1 MGRPIQKKYFANTN
15 VGITGEGVG
24 GEQVS
29 AVYVATTGS
38 GWSTSTAIT
47 WTASAPQVPGG
58 QAAYGTVTVAWD
70 PDAGDGFATAFAVT
84 DGGSGYTSTSSVA
97 LSFST
102 DPTTTGTYVV
112 NINPSTTLQNG
123 IAAFAYLP
131 ASGTA
136 GYISG
141 TGGSSRVAAD
151 IVRQSG
157 NSKYVVQTAQGVGAC
172 RIPADGSAAN
182 AAGEMDIT
190 ATDWNGSTYRV
201 MKLHARKAK
210 LKQVTSSTDFLVAD
224 ETWTKWTFS
233 AATGT
238 VVTLANN

>member
-1 MGRPIQKKYFANTN
+1 MGRPIPKKYFANTN

-24 GEQVS
+24 GEQIS

-38 GWSTSTAIT
+38 GWSTSTT
-47 WTASAPQVPGG
+47 VNWTASAPQVPGG
-58 QAAYGTVTVAWD
+58 QAAYGTATVVWD
-70 PDAGDGFATAFAVT
+70 PDAGDGWATAFTVR
-84 DGGSGYTSTSSVA
+84 DGGSGYTSTSSVT
-97 LSFST
+97 LSFDA
-102 DPTTTGTYVV
+102 DPTTTGTYVI

-123 IAAFAYLP
+123 MEVYAYIP
-131 ASGTA
+131 ASGSA

-141 TGGSSRVAAD
+141 TGGSSRVVGEV
-151 IVRQSG
+151 IRQSG
-157 NSKYVVQTAQGVGAC
+157 NQKYVVRTAQGVGAC

-210 LKQVTSSTDFLVAD
+210 LKQVTSSTAFLVSD

-238 VVTLANN
+238 TVTIANV

>member
-15 VGITGEGVG
+15 VSVTGEGVG

-47 WTASAPQVPGG
+47 WTASTPQVPGG
-58 QAAYGTVTVAWD
+58 QAASGTVNVTWD
-70 PDAGDGFATAFAVT
+70 PAAGDGWASAFNVT
-84 DGGSGYTSTSSVA
+84 NGGSGYTSTSSVT

-102 DPTTTGTYVV
+102 NPTTTGTYVI

-123 IAAFAYLP
+123 IAVFAYIP
-131 ASGTA
+131 ASGSA

-141 TGGSSRVAAD
+141 AGGSSRVAGD
-151 IVRQSG
+151 IIRQSG
-157 NSKYVVQTAQGVGAC
+157 NSKYVVQTAQGIGAC

-190 ATDWNGSTYRV
+190 ATDFNGSTYRV

-210 LKQVTSSTDFLVAD
+210 LKQVTSSTAFLVND

-238 VVTLANN
+238 VVTIANN

>member
-1 MGRPIQKKYFANTN
+1 MGRPIPKKYFANTN
-15 VGITGEGVG
+15 VGVTGEGVG
-24 GEQVS
+24 GEQIS

-38 GWSTSTAIT
+38 GWSTSTDVT

-58 QAAYGTVTVAWD
+58 QAAFGSATVVWD
-70 PDAGDGFATAFAVT
+70 QGAGEGWATDFVVR
-84 DGGSGYTSTSSVA
+84 DGGSGYTSTSSVT
-97 LSFST
+97 LSFSP
-102 DPTTTGTYVV
+102 DPTTTGTYVI
-112 NINPSTTLQNG
+112 NINPATTLQNG
-123 IAAFAYLP
+123 IAAYAYIP

-141 TGGSSRVAAD
+141 TGGSSRVAGD
-151 IVRQSG
+151 IIRQSG
-157 NSKYVVQTAQGVGAC
+157 NSKYVVQTAQGVGVC
-172 RIPADGSAAN
+172 RLPGDGSEAN

-210 LKQVTSSTDFLVAD
+210 LKQVTSSTAFLVDD

-238 VVTLANN
+238 VVTIANR

>member
-58 QAAYGTVTVAWD
+58 QAAYGTVTV
-70 PDAGDGFATAFAVT
+70 DAGGGWATAFTVT
-84 DGGSGYTSTSSVA
+84 DGGSGYTSTSSVT

-123 IAAFAYLP
+123 IAAFAYIP

-141 TGGSSRVAAD
+141 TGGSSREAAD
-151 IVRQSG
+151 IIRQSG
-157 NSKYVVQTAQGVGAC
+157 NSKYVVRTAQGVGVC
-172 RIPADGSAAN
+172 RLQDDGSAAN
-182 AAGEMDIT
+182 AVGEMDIT
-190 ATDWNGSTYRV
+190 ATDWNESTYRV

-210 LKQVTSSTDFLVAD
+210 LKQVTSSTAFLVAD

-238 VVTLANN
+238 VVTIANN

>member
-15 VGITGEGVG
+15 VKVTGEGVG
-24 GEQVS
+24 GEQIS

-47 WTASAPQVPGG
+47 WTASTPQVPGG
-58 QAAYGTVTVAWD
+58 QAASGTVSVTWNPA
-70 PDAGDGFATAFAVT
+70 AGNGWASAFNVT
-84 DGGSGYTSTSSVA
+84 DGGSGYTSTSSVT
-97 LSFST
+97 LSFSSN
-102 DPTTTGTYVV
+102 PTTTGTYVV

-123 IAAFAYLP
+123 IAVFAYIP

-141 TGGSSRVAAD
+141 AGGSSRVAGD

-157 NSKYVVQTAQGVGAC
+157 NSKYIVQTAQGVGAC

-182 AAGEMDIT
+182 AAGEMDIA
-190 ATDWNGSTYRV
+190 ATDGNGSTYRV

-210 LKQVTSSTDFLVAD
+210 LKQVTSSTAFLIAD
-224 ETWTKWTFS
+224 ETWAKWTFS

-238 VVTLANN
+238 VVTIANN